1 MVSDVRNRLQE
12 ALLETYETKYK
23 DEFCLIRKLANK
35 RIDDFI
41 QGGSSKLTRVPAFRA
56 NEPYWIKE
64 YIYNSKDNIDE
75 DNIDKVLQTREITVL
90 MHVNNL
96 QKVMPNIASFYAIR
110 AAQGDDGQQ
119 LIMRDYGLTLNDCYK
134 LFDRSSSKSFLLP
147 STLLRIVEKTLDALC
162 QLHSQH
168 FLHCD
173 LKTDNVCIPVE
184 DFDITDGPQN
194 ITGKL
199 NLDKLRIIDLGFSLL
214 PDEKSRTLW
223 SRNKNIYP
231 QLDYI
236 SPRFKAAVFLAMP
249 ICNIPNRVSP
259 EEISFMYIWLKDN
272 DYLQYHTDIPVDLVK
287 LKELLKPIMRG
298 IWEKDGFSN
307 ALYCLDWR
315 VDFFS
320 LAFFIG
326 DLIEIAVKNQREKCA
341 LEFLKSLKKKLLDM
355 HDENLP
361 ETRPHRKLLIE
372 ISDFICNNKISRDPP
387 YFKLNLNAFC
397 NPIYPNFD
405 KPGDELWR
413 LIKSQPEVTPEVK
426 PEVKQQW
433 KWLTDHW
440 QKPSKFIALPLAAV
454 TVFSY
459 GAYTV
464 WQNGKMESFLPEKPA
479 VQRLLEAFPQHP
491 GAMVTASLHMGSADN
506 PQSQIQI
513 GDAFSFTASNPLPQD
528 GYLTVFAADA
538 EDETAQRL
546 IVVQDN
552 LYIRSMSQITC
563 PRGATCDDLFENSS
577 WPVTGPAGKVHMM
590 AIITPAQ
597 VPWSLVHHPGGKS
610 YLNVTSFNNLNDVS
624 MLFNCA
630 SQNNPSDQDACQNAL
645 QKFVVSPVVTYEV
658 LARPAS

>member
-1 MVSDVRNRLQE
+1 MINHVNNRLQE
-12 ALLETYETKYK
+12 AIMASYETTYK
-23 DEFCLIRKLANK
+23 DEFRLIRKLANK
-35 RIDDFI
+35 RIDNFM
-41 QGGSSKLTRVPAFRA
+41 QATSSKLTRVPAHQGNNA
-56 NEPYWIKE
+56 YWIKE
-64 YIYNSKDNIDE
+64 YIYNNTE
-75 DNIDKVLQTREITVL
+75 DNSGLQAREFAVLTR
-90 MHVNNL
+90 VNL
-96 QKVMPNIASFYAIR
+96 AQHLMPNIASFVRIQAVNE
-110 AAQGDDGQQ
+110 DVGQQ
-119 LIMRDYGLTLNDCYK
+119 LIMHDYGLTLLDWYHV
-134 LFDRSSSKSFLLP
+134 FYRSSSNSKSFLLP
-147 STLLRIVEKTLDALC
+147 STLLRIVEKTLNALK
-162 QLHSQH
+162 QLHSKK

-173 LKTDNVCIPVE
+173 LKIDNVCIPVE
-184 DFDITDGPQN
+184 DFSITDGSGN

-214 PDEKSRTLW
+214 PEANTRTLW
-223 SRNKNIYP
+223 GRNKNLYP
-231 QLDYI
+231 SGKYI
-236 SPRFKAAVFLAMP
+236 SPRFSAEVFLAMRL
-249 ICNIPNRVSP
+249 CDMPNKIFP
-259 EEISFMYIWLKDN
+259 EEIYFMYTWLMKN
-272 DYLQYHTDIPVDLVK
+272 NYLLENTSCPNNIIELNQK
-287 LKELLKPIMRG
+287 LSHIGRHL
-298 IWEKDGFSN
+298 WETNGFPN
-307 ALYCLDWR
+307 ALKYLDWR

-320 LAFFIG
+320 LAYFIE
-326 DLIEIAVKNQREKCA
+326 DLFNNAQFSQDNKIELDA
-341 LEFLKSLKKKLLDM
+341 LLYLRNLKEQLLDI
-355 HDENLP
+355 HNNNDLPQTLPHESLLNGISNFIENK
-361 ETRPHRKLLIE
+361 R
-372 ISDFICNNKISRDPP
+372 ISLNPP
-387 YFKLNLNAFC
+387 AFNLNLNEFC
-397 NPIYPNFD
+397 NDI
-405 KPGDELWR
+405 KPGFENPVDALWW
-413 LIKSQPEVTPEVK
+413 LIKNQPENKER
-426 PEVKQQW
+426 W
-433 KWLTDHW
+433 KWLKDNW
-440 QKPSKFIALPLAAV
+440 QKPSKFIALPLAL

-552 LYIRSMSQITC
+552 LYIRSMSQVTC

-597 VPWSLVHHPGGKS
+597 VPWPLVHPPGGKS

-645 QKFVVSPVVTYEV
+645 QRFVVSPVVTYEV